1 MGFFSSLLTPSGP
14 GINLASCPLG
24 KGRKPSGKWNLIVQ
38 LHLLRRLRMC
48 GIHPLRQHCR
58 WKKLYLGLWIVFL
71 TMEPDIL
78 VGVKL
83 LRTVIVGGGGG
94 LSSWGRDFKHTL
106 NGLTPDTSYV
116 WNVTRIRT
124 FQYWYDYVKCHVF
137 VAACRVSLV
146 LMQEL

>member
-14 GINLASCPLG
+14 WINLASYPLCT
-24 KGRKPSGKWNLIVQ
+24 GRKPRGEWNLIVQ

-48 GIHPLRQHCR
+48 GIRPLHLHCR

-71 TMEPDIL
+71 TLEPDIL

-83 LRTVIVGGGGG
+83 LHTVIVGGDGGVSSG
-94 LSSWGRDFKHTL
+94 AVTSNKFWVINLSYLECDALR
-106 NGLTPDTSYV
+106 N
-116 WNVTRIRT
+116 
-124 FQYWYDYVKCHVF
+124 WYDYVKCHLI

-146 LMQEL
+146 LRQDVKLR